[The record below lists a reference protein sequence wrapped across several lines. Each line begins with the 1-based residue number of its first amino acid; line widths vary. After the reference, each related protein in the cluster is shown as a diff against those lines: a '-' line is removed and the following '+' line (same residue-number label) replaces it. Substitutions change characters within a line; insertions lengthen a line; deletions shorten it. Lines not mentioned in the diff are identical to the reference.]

1 MKTLRIHLTALL
13 VGAFVWAAGC
23 LPVSATDV
31 WVDHWDS
38 ENVDVYVMDDT
49 ISYGTRGDR
58 TVVQGLDEAGSGWS
72 VAAGRRLG
80 VQQVQIGYVAL

>member
-1 MKTLRIHLTALL
+1 MDGGGVACRCDGCLGGPLGQRECRCICDGRHD
-13 VGAFVWAAGC
+13 FVWHEIDG
-23 LPVSATDV
+23 
-31 WVDHWDS
+31 
-38 ENVDVYVMDDT
+38 
-49 ISYGTRGDR
+49 